1 MGCARIRRKSWKVS
15 ESEQRSSVN
24 FEITSNFSKAL
35 SSAMEIT
42 SEGASNVELKPLSN
56 IVLGRGSGCITTDL
70 TVSCRHMLF
79 WLGDCSNGTKTEPR
93 AYFQRIHELE
103 EEKEMMEAGE
113 SSELSS
119 GGELESVDVSSID
132 PVKDGG
138 MTQVD
143 TFFLMV
149 IMRESSIAQDIME
162 DDDKN

>member
-93 AYFQRIHELE
+93 AYFQVIRKNPIWVQTR
-103 EEKEMMEAGE
+103 KSTEATVGDW
-113 SSELSS
+113 LCI
-119 GGELESVDVSSID
+119 GVGQCRQPIWFAV
-132 PVKDGG
+132 
-138 MTQVD
+138 
-143 TFFLMV
+143 
-149 IMRESSIAQDIME
+149 
-162 DDDKN
+162 